1 MELIVAQ
8 KLHDL
13 DLNELISL
21 LTKLRMEDQDA
32 FRALRE
38 AVEEI
43 L

>member
-8 KLHDL
+8 KLNDL

-21 LTKLRMEDQDA
+21 ITKLKMEDQDA

-38 AVEEI
+38 ATEEM

>member
-21 LTKLRMEDQDA
+21 LTKLKMEDQDA

-38 AVEEI
+38 AIEEM

>member
-8 KLHDL
+8 KLNDL

-21 LTKLRMEDQDA
+21 ITKLKMDDQDA
-32 FRALRE
+32 FRALKDALE
-38 AVEEI
+38 D